1 MLIFPGTGKLRSYAS
16 SRDILEMYGTI
27 GGNNTANHNP
37 PLAPRMLGFSSSDLR
52 LPPSALLISLS
63 GKKSNSTLN
72 VDWNTNPNGG
82 GQLSTAEMPV
92 TTGGAI
98 TRNSSVVNGM
108 YHHNLATPIRRI
120 ERDTV
125 F

>member
-1 MLIFPGTGKLRSYAS
+1 
-16 SRDILEMYGTI
+16 MYGTI

-82 GQLSTAEMPV
+82 SQLSNADPPV
-92 TTGGAI
+92 TTAAI

>member
-1 MLIFPGTGKLRSYAS
+1 MSSTGGTKLRSYAS

-27 GGNNTANHNP
+27 GGNNAANHNP
-37 PLAPRMLGFSSSDLR
+37 PLSPRMLGFSSSDLR

-63 GKKSNSTLN
+63 GKKANSTMN
-72 VDWNTNPNGG
+72 VDWNQNPGAGG
-82 GQLSTAEMPV
+82 GIGNTPAA
-92 TTGGAI
+92 GGHPAKV
-98 TRNSSVVNGM
+98 TRNSTAVGM
-108 YHHNLATPIRRI
+108 YHHNLATTVRRI